1 MTKDITDSTDN
12 ADNTEKT
19 ELYLANWPLKHN
31 GKTVRAHEGVELTK
45 AQAKPLLASGVVDG
59 PVKVAEP
66 ADVDK
71 DVDAAIAQTATKAT
85 TKTTTKKPVKATSK
99 ST

>member
-1 MTKDITDSTDN
+1 MTKDVTDNTDN

-19 ELYLANWPLKHN
+19 ELYLANWSLKHN
-31 GKTVRAHEGVELTK
+31 GKTVQAHAGVELTK

-59 PVKVAEP
+59 PVKIAAQ
-66 ADVDK
+66 ADVDG
-71 DVDAAIAQTATKAT
+71 DVDAAIAQTA